1 MAEIAQNHR
10 KGRKKRRSKKLS
22 TRIDFTPMVDLGF
35 LLITFFMLATT
46 LNKPQTMEIAL
57 PSKEKTPGEE
67 KTVVKASRAITILL
81 GKDNNVYYYEGT
93 RENDQDPV
101 LIRTDF
107 SPTGLR
113 QFLLKRNYEVMSKIR
128 ALKEEKERLK
138 LSEND
143 FEQRLTAIKKDK
155 SAPIVL
161 IKATDESVYRN
172 LIDALDEMAIC
183 NIDRYAID
191 DIAPFDL
198 DLIEKLTAETKIPNG
213 LQQ

>member
-22 TRIDFTPMVDLGF
+22 TRVDFTPMVDLGF

-57 PSKEKTPGEE
+57 PSKDKSAEDEQS
-67 KTVVKASRAITILL
+67 VVKASRAITLL
-81 GKDNNVYYYEGT
+81 LDKNNAVYYYEGT
-93 RENDQDPV
+93 RENEIDPV
-101 LIRTDF
+101 LNKTNF

-128 ALKEEKERLK
+128 ELKADRERLK
-138 LSEND
+138 LSDKEFD
-143 FEQRLTAIKKDK
+143 QRLTAIKSDK

-161 IKATDESVYRN
+161 IKATNESVYRN

-183 NIDRYAID
+183 NIERYAID
-191 DIAPFDL
+191 DISPFDL
-198 DLIEKLTAETKIPNG
+198 SLIETFNAQNKHSNG
-213 LQQ
+213 R